1 MKHLARLFDIRF
13 LVIFLF
19 SFSITFLFPSCEEQ
33 VDDLWN
39 TDDDSQEVNPLIGD
53 WYADSIKS
61 FYSCVKTLDST
72 SNFMSDA
79 YVENYNLWLL
89 SNGSTQLYFDQS
101 VNLQS
106 ECESV
111 YGTWDN
117 SDGCSDYYYE
127 YYNYSPLDFC
137 NVYYEHNQYNIETT
151 DCSQNTSLNGT
162 WTSNETNSTVTIKL
176 DSVCIN
182 SFGNPSFVSSPD
194 VCNALE
200 NGEYFEQLEKTF
212 SYSVNSETGNIDL
225 EGSWFD
231 GDSSCVMFHLS
242 LQ

>member
-39 TDDDSQEVNPLIGD
+39 TDDDSQEINPLIGD

-117 SDGCSDYYYE
+117 SDGCRTITM
-127 YYNYSPLDFC
+127 
-137 NVYYEHNQYNIETT
+137 NIIIIR
-151 DCSQNTSLNGT
+151 L
-162 WTSNETNSTVTIKL
+162 
-176 DSVCIN
+176 
-182 SFGNPSFVSSPD
+182 
-194 VCNALE
+194 
-200 NGEYFEQLEKTF
+200 
-212 SYSVNSETGNIDL
+212 
-225 EGSWFD
+225 
-231 GDSSCVMFHLS
+231 
-242 LQ
+242 